1 MRYLPWCLAASL
13 LLISC
18 GEKPTPPPK
27 KVSSSIPLKDQPM
40 PDVYKVLFDT
50 SQGSFVIEVH
60 KDWSPKAA
68 ERFWMLVNTLFFN
81 DTRFFRVR
89 PGFIAQFGLSGDPQ
103 TNSMLNATA
112 IDDDPAPHQ
121 KNVKGTISFAQSG
134 PRSRRTQVFINLKDN
149 TDLDKDG
156 FAPFGKVTLGMEV
169 LDKLY
174 SGYGEW
180 EPPGRGPNAT
190 RILTEGNNYLDARFP
205 KLDKILRAKVVR

>member
-1 MRYLPWCLAASL
+1 MRYLLCLAASL

-18 GEKPTPPPK
+18 GEKPAPPAK
-27 KVSSSIPLKDQPM
+27 KVDAGKPLKDQPM

-50 SQGSFVIEVH
+50 SKGSFVVEVH
-60 KDWSPKAA
+60 KDWAPKGA
-68 ERFWMLVNTLFFN
+68 ERFWMLVNTGFFN

-89 PGFIAQFGLSGDPQ
+89 PEFIAQFGLSGDPN
-103 TNSMLNATA
+103 TNAMLSATP
-112 IDDDPAPHQ
+112 IEDDVVKQ

-134 PRSRRTQVFINLKDN
+134 KRSRRTQVFVNLKDN

-156 FAPFGKVTLGMEV
+156 FAPFGKVTLG
-169 LDKLY
+169 LDVFEKLY

-190 RILTEGNNYLDARFP
+190 RIATEGNNYLDARFP
-205 KLDKILRAKVVR
+205 RLDKILRAKVVR